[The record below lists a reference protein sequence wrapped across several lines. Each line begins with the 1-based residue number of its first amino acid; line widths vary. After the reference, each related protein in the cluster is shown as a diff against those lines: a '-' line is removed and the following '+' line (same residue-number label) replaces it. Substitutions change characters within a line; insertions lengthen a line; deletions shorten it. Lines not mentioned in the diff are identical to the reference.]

1 MKVPE
6 THLLYKEIEGDK
18 RLAVSYS
25 QIDTFQT
32 CPMKWYK
39 TYVEG
44 MRSTEKQE
52 ATSYGTVI
60 HQTLEYFFNN
70 HCLPKG
76 EDLGQAI
83 NYFAYKEQIPFPLLK
98 AC

>member
-32 CPMKWYK
+32 YNFTRLALSLTMSAKR
-39 TYVEG
+39 G
-44 MRSTEKQE
+44 GFR
-52 ATSYGTVI
+52 TSYKLFCV
-60 HQTLEYFFNN
+60 
-70 HCLPKG
+70 
-76 EDLGQAI
+76 
-83 NYFAYKEQIPFPLLK
+83 
-98 AC
+98 